1 MPLTLYRL
9 RPVDLLCFIR
19 LTIKVIFGY
28 TREFGLA
35 RPGSLGPGRG
45 AGEVCTRPW

>member
-1 MPLTLYRL
+1 MPHTLYRL
-9 RPVDLLCFIR
+9 RPVDLFCFIL

-28 TREFGLA
+28 TCEFSLA
-35 RPGSLGPGRG
+35 RPGSLGLRRG